1 MEDTMDS
8 VNFTEPW
15 NCSDA
20 VIIVEG
26 ERLHVHK
33 SILSMCS
40 PVFKTMLSSDFK
52 EGSSSEIKLP
62 GKRKENIKEMLRTVY
77 PFPSN
82 ITDNS
87 NVASLLSL
95 AREYQMV
102 PLIKR
107 IEEALLRK
115 QSTVELLLLT
125 QEYGLQKVVEK
136 CTSTLSRINFQDVQA
151 HPRYENISTENVVYI
166 LQGHVKFLKEQH
178 NREIRLVHEQHA
190 KKKLETLE
198 IVNDIS
204 SCYGY
209 NKLPIRG
216 CTCPSYTKSCP
227 DCNNALEKFIKVKC
241 GELFEHLRTAI
252 D

>member
-1 MEDTMDS
+1 MDN

-15 NCSDA
+15 NSSDA

-40 PVFKTMLSSDFK
+40 PVFKTMLLSDFK
-52 EGSSSEIKLP
+52 EGSTSEIRLV
-62 GKRKENIKEMLRTVY
+62 GKRKDNIKEMLRTMY
-77 PFPSN
+77 PFPSSIN
-82 ITDNS
+82 ENS
-87 NVASLLSL
+87 NVESLLSL
-95 AREYQMV
+95 SREYQML
-102 PLIKR
+102 PLTKR
-107 IEEALLRK
+107 IEESLLTRET
-115 QSTVELLLLT
+115 SVELLILA
-125 QEYGLQKVVEK
+125 QEYGLEKVCEK
-136 CTSTLSRINFQDVQA
+136 CTCTLSQMNFQDVQT
-151 HPRYENISTENVVYI
+151 HPRYDNISTANIVSI
-166 LQGHVKFLKEQH
+166 LQGHVRYLKEKH
-178 NREIRLVHEQHA
+178 TREIRTVNEQHA

-204 SCYGY
+204 SCWGY

-241 GELFEHLRTAI
+241 GELFEHLQTAI